1 LLEKLLEDE
10 DNLPDNFYS
19 RVKEWRENHI
29 KEKKESSK
37 SLLKTENT
45 KPSLAI
51 NEYSGKYTDKMYG
64 DILINKSNKG
74 ELEIS
79 FSHTKV
85 FRGKLKHWHFDTF
98 KIDWYDIRV
107 PDGFLTFNFNSKRE
121 ILGFSIDQE
130 NLLDV
135 DFGELNI
142 LKNKN

>member
-1 LLEKLLEDE
+1 MKDWR
-10 DNLPDNFYS
+10 DN
-19 RVKEWRENHI
+19 RI
-29 KEKKESSK
+29 KEKKEASK
-37 SLLKTENT
+37 KVLQKANT
-45 KPSLAI
+45 KPSLAFS
-51 NEYSGKYTDKMYG
+51 EYSGKYTDKMYG
-64 DILINKSNKG
+64 DILINKSNEG
-74 ELEIS
+74 ELDIS

-85 FRGKLKHWHFDTF
+85 FKGKLIHWQFDTF

-121 ILGFSIDQE
+121 IIGFSIDQE